1 MQVTA
6 TFRTRV
12 AVTRSQDGE
21 MTATNMLPSGQTRI
35 ESLEMR
41 GITKRFPGVL
51 ASDHVDFDVKSG
63 EVHALL
69 GENGAGK
76 STLMKILYGLY
87 HADEGEILLNGKP
100 VTIASP
106 TDAINL
112 GVGMIHQHFM
122 LVPSLTVAENVALG
136 LPSSRGPLTDLDRV
150 SKRIVELAAIY
161 GLKID
166 PDAYVWQL
174 SVGQQQRVEII
185 KALYRGAAL
194 LILDEPTAVLT
205 PQEVDELFVIMHQM
219 VKDGHGLI
227 FISHKLH
234 EVVEISNRVTV
245 LRDGRKI
252 GTRPTSE
259 TTKKDLANWMVGR
272 EISFAPDRGDV
283 KRGEIRLKL
292 DQLSCGS
299 DRGTPGLRGV
309 SLEIHSGEILG
320 IAGVSGNGQRELAE
334 AVTGLRKVTSGRIY
348 LEGNDVT
355 GFAPGDLTDRMLSY
369 IPEERMRDGIIKD
382 FTVAENMILRE
393 HQKQPFSRSGFL
405 KLKDI
410 STHTDKLISQFQVKT
425 PSQETLAKNLSGG
438 NIQKII
444 LAREISRNPRAIV
457 AAQPTRG
464 LDIGATEYVREQ
476 LLDQR
481 KRGAAVLLIS
491 EDLDEIFA
499 LSDRIAVIYEGQIM
513 DILPRQHAIPEKL
526 GLLMAG
532 VRPEGT
538 PAAAS

>member
-1 MQVTA
+1 
-6 TFRTRV
+6 
-12 AVTRSQDGE
+12 
-21 MTATNMLPSGQTRI
+21 MTESNLLPSGKPRI
-35 ESLEMR
+35 ESLELR

-51 ASDHVDFDVKSG
+51 ANDHVNFDVKSG

-87 HADEGEILLNGKP
+87 HPDEGEILLNGTP
-100 VTIASP
+100 VRISSP
-106 TDAINL
+106 TDSINL
-112 GVGMIHQHFM
+112 GIGMIHQHFM

-136 LPSSRGPLTDLDRV
+136 LPSTRGPLTDLDIV
-150 SKRIVELAAIY
+150 TKRILELADIY

-166 PDAYVWQL
+166 PSLPVWQL

-205 PQEVDELFVIMHQM
+205 PQEVDELFVIMKQM
-219 VKDGHGLI
+219 TRDGHALI

-234 EVVEISNRVTV
+234 EVVEISQRVSV
-245 LRDGRKI
+245 LRDGKMI

-259 TTKKDLANWMVGR
+259 TTKQDLANWMVGR
-272 EISFAPDRGDV
+272 EVGFAPDRGNV
-283 KRGEIRLKL
+283 QRGEIRLKL
-292 DQLSCGS
+292 ENVACGS

-309 SLEIHSGEILG
+309 SLDIYSGEILG

-334 AVTGLRKVTSGRIY
+334 AVTGLRKITGGKVT
-348 LEGNDVT
+348 LEGADITNLPPAEIT
-355 GFAPGDLTDRMLSY
+355 ERLLSY
-369 IPEERMRDGIIKD
+369 IPEERMRDGMIKD

-393 HQKQPFSRSGFL
+393 HHKEPYSNYGFL
-405 KLKDI
+405 RLKNI
-410 STHTDKLISQFQVKT
+410 SGNADMLIKKFRVKT

-438 NIQKII
+438 NIQKIV
-444 LAREISRNPRAIV
+444 LAREISRTPRVII

-476 LLDQR
+476 IIEQR
-481 KRGAAVLLIS
+481 KLGTAIILIS
-491 EDLDEIFA
+491 EDLDEILA
-499 LSDRIAVIYEGQIM
+499 LSDRIAVLYEGNVM
-513 DILPRQHAIPEKL
+513 DIVPRNEATPQKL
-526 GLLMAG
+526 GMLMAG
-532 VRPEGT
+532 VHPEKET
-538 PAAAS
+538 V